1 MLTFY
6 GDKSINMRII
16 NLLFVKIL
24 WAMMLSFFIGTM
36 GCSPKIKT
44 DQAIPKGDNSMVSLD
59 WDGTYSGTVPCADC
73 QGIETSLTLNKDK
86 TYRLKTKCLGK
97 SDKVYE
103 KTGTFTWNT
112 EGSTIMLMGI
122 SNAPSQYAVGENV
135 LFQLD
140 MSGKRITGNLADSY
154 KLRKVQ

>member
-1 MLTFY
+1 M
-6 GDKSINMRII
+6 

-24 WAMMLSFFIGTM
+24 WGLMFSFIIGFM

-59 WDGTYSGTVPCADC
+59 WDGTYSGTIPCADC

-86 TYRLKTKCLGK
+86 TYLLKTKYLGK
-97 SDKVYE
+97 SDVVYE
-103 KTGTFTWNT
+103 KTGTFTWNK
-112 EGSTIMLMGI
+112 EGSTIMLKGI
-122 SNAPSQYAVGENV
+122 SNAPNQYVVGENI

-140 MSGKRITGNLADSY
+140 MSGKRITGSLADSY
-154 KLRKVQ
+154 NLRKVQ